1 MAQYFSTYWLRFARN
16 NSISGV
22 ISHIIGL
29 LATPS
34 EKNLVPCPNMNI
46 LKVMWNR
53 NFITIFYNGTF
64 FVKKQK
70 NVHSLDFTDG
80 TTVSRRGN
88 CKVRNTS
95 PVASQ
100 IQRFRNCLSGWWC
113 WSNNLSAPFFFY
125 ILPQYD
131 IILWYYIF
139 AKIEKNNWSKQ
150 KILLFVVAN
159 ISSRVD
165 VKLGQIGTAT
175 RFGRPAFHGR
185 NNSY

>member
-1 MAQYFSTYWLRFARN
+1 MAQYFSTYWLRLARN

-113 WSNNLSAPFFFY
+113 WSNNLSAPFFFSTFY
-125 ILPQYD
+125 RNMTSFCGTTFSPKLKK
-131 IILWYYIF
+131 IIEANKKYYY
-139 AKIEKNNWSKQ
+139 S
-150 KILLFVVAN
+150 
-159 ISSRVD
+159 
-165 VKLGQIGTAT
+165 
-175 RFGRPAFHGR
+175 
-185 NNSY
+185 